1 MEKKKIVIP
10 TLTFNGDYFKC
21 PKCGWIYPGPLR
33 VLGNV
38 AHGTPCQQCGN
49 STLERIQRAHKLRFL
64 KKQSEKLRRPLRQ

>member
-33 VLGNV
+33 TGE
-38 AHGTPCQQCGN
+38 CGAWH
-49 STLERIQRAHKLRFL
+49 TL
-64 KKQSEKLRRPLRQ
+64 PTVRQLDA

>member
-38 AHGTPCQQCGN
+38 AQGTPCQQCGN
-49 STLERIQRAHKLRFL
+49 STLERIQ
-64 KKQSEKLRRPLRQ
+64 

>member
-33 VLGNV
+33 VLG
-38 AHGTPCQQCGN
+38 TPCQQCGN
-49 STLERIQRAHKLRFL
+49 STLERIQ
-64 KKQSEKLRRPLRQ
+64 